1 VTLTRP
7 LAALLALATVLNS
20 VPAAA
25 QRVVAP
31 VVAPIAPV
39 LPGMALRLPSVTPS
53 FPSAQSAF
61 IAPSL
66 TLPAVRAVAAP
77 AVAPAALVAKPV
89 AAAQAA
95 QAAAPALQAFTAQLA
110 DTKPSGDMAAAPL
123 LGGFFDASLSKGS
136 PSNAVVAERSAA
148 EGSGVL
154 LQRSLAS
161 LKELRVGTYNVLNL
175 MEKVGKH
182 VPDPASPG
190 RMIKVSE
197 RSPKEEW
204 QLREQAKAI
213 LESNLDVV
221 ALQEVETLAA
231 LEEFNARYLG
241 GAYKTLLIEGND
253 PRGIDVAFLVKKDI
267 PFEVEQRS
275 HRGETWADP
284 AQGGATAPIFS
295 RDLTALVVRAP
306 GLSKPLFV
314 LLGGHFKSKRDRP
327 GDPESGVLRAAQM
340 ERAAEVAARY
350 KAEFGEDVPL
360 MMAGDFNGDLNA
372 GPEFAPLYGEAGL
385 VNSLDLGDRPLRTED
400 RVTHTYHPKDGPSHF
415 AQMDGVLVSKSLAAL
430 VRRSEVYRYKNA
442 DGSVKGI
449 PRTYKEREQNPSDHF
464 PLLMALDFQPLLRR
478 VAPGVFGPE
487 IQGRSGVTET
497 PAPAAKPA
505 AAPGERKLAF
515 LGMLWSFLAIAS
527 MYIVMPVRSAFLL
540 TQHGPD
546 VLPWVFMAS
555 ALFTGVAAWVYGK
568 FSHRPRAQ
576 LLGGTL
582 AVLGA
587 GLVGWWLA
595 APLAMASAPVSF
607 AFSMWTDA
615 FSIMSVTLFW
625 TYAADRF
632 KGEAVKRWFGFF
644 AAAGALGSIV
654 GSGVTRFLVA
664 GLGAPNLLLIA
675 AGTFAAIG
683 LVFWAMERTTLGPAA
698 SSPERGD
705 EAAGKGFVVPAA
717 PVSKGAWETAK
728 EIASSPFLLAL
739 AALVFFERLVPDFM
753 MYLFNLQAQQAYT
766 TKESMAAFMA
776 GFGMLAGAA
785 SLVTSAVAT
794 RWMLKKLGVGKTL
807 LSAPLMSLLGFLAMG
822 AAPTLPVTVGAN
834 LAEGLP
840 RYTVFKAAKEATYS
854 AADKD
859 VLYRVKAYIEM
870 FVYRFARGI
879 AGLLLLFLT
888 GPAFLAWGPA
898 AVAWA
903 AVPFALAWVYA
914 AWRLAREHRSA
925 EAATPA
931 APGGV

>member
-1 VTLTRP
+1 MTPKRL
-7 LAALLALATVLNS
+7 LAASLALAVVLHS

-39 LPGMALRLPSVTPS
+39 LPGMALRLPT
-53 FPSAQSAF
+53 
-61 IAPSL
+61 IAPTFPASQAL
-66 TLPAVRAVAAP
+66 LPAPSPALPAVRAVAAP
-77 AVAPAALVAKPV
+77 LTRAAQTAAAAAQPAAAPAA
-89 AAAQAA
+89 
-95 QAAAPALQAFTAQLA
+95 ALQAFTQELAQA
-110 DTKPSGDMAAAPL
+110 KPAGEAAAAPL
-123 LGGFFDASLSKGS
+123 LGRFFDAALSKGS
-136 PSNAVVAERSAA
+136 PASAVVAEGSSAG
-148 EGSGVL
+148 GSL
-154 LQRSLAS
+154 LHRSLAS

-175 MEKVGKH
+175 FEKVGKH
-182 VPDPASPG
+182 VPDPRNPG
-190 RMIKVSE
+190 RLVKVSE
-197 RSPKEEW
+197 RTPKEEW

-213 LESNLDVV
+213 LESELDVV
-221 ALQEVETLAA
+221 ALQEVENIAA
-231 LEEFNARYLG
+231 LDEFNERYLG

-267 PFEVEQRS
+267 PFQVEQRS
-275 HRGETWADP
+275 HKGETWRDP
-284 AQGGATAPIFS
+284 VQGGATANIFS
-295 RDLTALVVRAP
+295 RDLTSLVVRAP
-306 GLSKPLFV
+306 GRAQPLFV
-314 LLGGHFKSKRDRP
+314 LLGTHLKSKRDRA
-327 GDPESGVLRAAQM
+327 GDPESAVLRRAQV

-350 KAEFGEDVPL
+350 RAEFGEDVPL
-360 MMAGDFNGDLNA
+360 MLAGDFNGDLNE
-372 GPEFAPLYGEAGL
+372 GPEFAPLWEAGL
-385 VNSLDLGDRPLRTED
+385 VNSLDLGEKPLRGEE
-400 RVTHTYHPKDGPSHF
+400 RVTHTYHPKDGPAHA
-415 AQMDGVLVSKSLAAL
+415 AQMDGVLISKSLAAL
-430 VRRSEVYRYKNA
+430 VRRSEVYRYKNP
-442 DGSVKGI
+442 DGSLKAI
-449 PRTYKEREQNPSDHF
+449 PRTYKEREGNPSDHF
-464 PLLMALDFQPLLRR
+464 PLLVTLDFQPLLRR
-478 VAPGVFGPE
+478 AAPSVLGPE
-487 IQGRSGVTET
+487 MKGRSGVTES
-497 PAPAAKPA
+497 PAAKPA
-505 AAPGERKLAF
+505 PVPGERRLAV
-515 LGMLWSFLAIAS
+515 LGMAWSFLAIAS

-555 ALFTGVAAWVYGK
+555 AAFTGLAAWTYGK

-576 LLGGTL
+576 LLGGAL

-654 GSGVTRFLVA
+654 GSGVTRYLVA
-664 GLGAPNLLLIA
+664 AVGAPSLLLIA

-683 LVFWAMERTTLGPAA
+683 LVFWAMERTAYA
-698 SSPERGD
+698 
-705 EAAGKGFVVPAA
+705 PAA
-717 PVSKGAWETAK
+717 PAPASAAGPAPQESKGAWATAK

-766 TKESMAAFMA
+766 TKEAMAAFMA
-776 GFGMLAGAA
+776 GFGMVAGAA

-903 AVPFALAWVYA
+903 AVPFALVWVYA
-914 AWRLAREHRSA
+914 AWRLAREHARA
-925 EAATPA
+925 EAAKKT
-931 APGGV
+931 